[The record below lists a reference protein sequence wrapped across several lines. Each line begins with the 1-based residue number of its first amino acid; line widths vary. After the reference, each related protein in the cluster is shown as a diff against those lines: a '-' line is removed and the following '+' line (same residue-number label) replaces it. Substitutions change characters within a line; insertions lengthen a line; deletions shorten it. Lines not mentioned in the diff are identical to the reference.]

1 MVTST
6 RAVEVASD
14 ATAIAQEYDAH
25 LSTRNTD
32 NAHSWIVKR
41 VFALVQ
47 NLPMLIKR
55 ADKVEIK
62 LHLQKATGYIKCLK
76 GGLGNCFS
84 NSMSFRKA
92 LIRK

>member
-1 MVTST
+1 MPSA

-14 ATAIAQEYDAH
+14 ATAIVQEYDA
-25 LSTRNTD
+25 LLTTRNTD
-32 NAHSWIVKR
+32 NAHSWIMKR
-41 VFALVQ
+41 VFDLVQ
-47 NLPMLIKR
+47 NLPVLIKR

-76 GGLGNCFS
+76 GGLGNYFS
-84 NSMSFRKA
+84 TSVSFRKA